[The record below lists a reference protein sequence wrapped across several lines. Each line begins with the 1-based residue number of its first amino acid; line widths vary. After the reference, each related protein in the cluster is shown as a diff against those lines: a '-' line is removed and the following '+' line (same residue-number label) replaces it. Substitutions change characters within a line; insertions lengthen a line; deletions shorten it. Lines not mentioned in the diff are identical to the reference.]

1 MKRAQG
7 RPGAGWHPRS
17 TARKCSA
24 KRPHSSIQVT
34 PNTRPSL
41 RSGLTAYAALSPAT
55 SSFLSPSPCE
65 LTMDQDPVEPRTI
78 SARLDRSND
87 GQDHTILPY
96 AAIRPCQEASPDTP
110 CFAQRASQGVGAGRP
125 HARQD
130 LTRFISPW
138 SRLRARRCRVHHPPI
153 HVRYDGRSP
162 LSLDRDGGLILRF
175 RISVKRNIFVEEG

>member
-1 MKRAQG
+1 VKRAQG

-17 TARKCSA
+17 AARRCSA

-96 AAIRPCQEASPDTP
+96 AAIRLRPEASPDT
-110 CFAQRASQGVGAGRP
+110 GAVRP

-162 LSLDRDGGLILRF
+162 LSLDRDSGLILRF
-175 RISVKRNIFVEEG
+175 RISVKWNIFVAGD